1 MGMIFFTPAFALPT
15 KSHACLYTFDKP
27 IKLLYF
33 CLFVDSVLFT
43 CFHFKVIQKSPY
55 GDGGLQNSKSPD
67 FIFPEVVLLII
78 FWLPLIIVSFVKSPK
93 RKAAAL

>member
-1 MGMIFFTPAFALPT
+1 MGMGHCKTESEWT
-15 KSHACLYTFDKP
+15 
-27 IKLLYF
+27 
-33 CLFVDSVLFT
+33 
-43 CFHFKVIQKSPY
+43 
-55 GDGGLQNSKSPD
+55 PD

>member
-1 MGMIFFTPAFALPT
+1 MGMGHCKIET
-15 KSHACLYTFDKP
+15 
-27 IKLLYF
+27 
-33 CLFVDSVLFT
+33 
-43 CFHFKVIQKSPY
+43 
-55 GDGGLQNSKSPD
+55 PD